1 MKKYVYS
8 FGGGKADGDGKM
20 RDILGGKGAGLAEMS
35 KAGVPCPPG
44 FTISTEVCNLFFE
57 NGNQVPQEV
66 DEQIDVCLA
75 KLEKQMKKKLGGRED
90 PLLLSVR
97 SGAKFSMPGMMNT
110 ILNLGLND
118 DTTDGLAKKTGNPRF
133 AYDCYRR
140 FIQMFGEVALR
151 IEMEKFDH
159 IFDAR
164 KAKIKAKLDT
174 GLTSEDLQAIIV
186 DYKKLVKKETGEE
199 FPQDALQQLKMARDA
214 VFNSWNTPKAIYY
227 RRMEK
232 IPDSIGTAANVQAMV
247 FGNMG
252 DHSGTGVGFTR
263 NPSTGEK
270 IFYGEFLVNAQGE
283 DVVAGIRTP
292 QPIAELEQVMPEA
305 YAKLREITTNLEQHY
320 RDVQDFEFTIEEG
333 TLYMLQT
340 RNGKRTGP
348 AAVRIAVDMVEEG
361 ILTPKEA
368 VQRVA
373 PNQLDQL
380 LHPVLDPSLRKSLQK
395 IATGLPASPGA
406 AVGRAAFSSED
417 AVAMSA
423 GGPVILVRKET
434 TPDDIHGMDVSKGIL
449 TAVGGLTSH
458 AAVVARGMGRPCVVG
473 ASSVSVNESTK
484 QATILADGKKLVVK
498 EGEWISL
505 DGTLGEVYLGQC
517 KTSEPDPKS
526 HYFATFMQWADDFRG
541 KFGVRANADIPR
553 DAKAARLF
561 GAEGIGLC
569 RTEHM
574 FFAEDRIPHM
584 QAMILARDEKT
595 RKKALQ
601 KLLPMQR
608 KDFAGLFTAMDGF
621 PVVIR
626 TLDPPLHEFLPKR
639 ENVMVD
645 LAKLPHADI
654 KTKKE
659 MAVTYGVTVGELK
672 TYLPELLSRVEEL
685 HEFNPMLGHRGCRL
699 GITYPEITEMQARAI
714 FEAVVL
720 VAKKGINVI
729 PEVMIPLVGDIK
741 ELANQKAIV
750 VKVAEEVLGKAE
762 LKDLKYYVGTMI
774 EIPRAALT
782 ADEVAKE
789 AEFFSFGTN
798 DLTQTTMGL
807 SRDDYTK
814 FSKHY
819 ENLKIFKADPFAVLD
834 QEGVGKL
841 VELAV
846 KLGRKTNPNIEI
858 GICGEHGGEPSSV
871 EFCYRTGM
879 NYVSCSPY
887 RVPIARLAAA
897 QAAIMAGSKG
907 GKAEAARTA

>member
-1 MKKYVYS
+1 MNKYVYS
-8 FGGGKADGDGKM
+8 FGGGRADGDGSM

-35 KAGVPCPPG
+35 KAGVPVPPG

-57 NGNQVPQEV
+57 HGNKVPKEV
-66 DEQIDVCLA
+66 DDQIEGALG
-75 KLEKQMKKKLGGRED
+75 KLEQEMGKELGAGHD
-90 PLLLSVR
+90 PLLVSVR

-118 DTTDGLAKKTGNPRF
+118 QSTEALARKTGNPRF

-140 FIQMFGEVALR
+140 FIQMFGEVALH
-151 IEMEKFDH
+151 IDMAKFDH
-159 IFDAR
+159 IFDTR

-174 GLTSEDLQAIIV
+174 DLTADDLKFIIGE
-186 DYKKLVKKETGEE
+186 YKKLVKKETGKE
-199 FPQDALQQLKMARDA
+199 FPQDPHKQLTLARDA
-214 VFNSWNTPKAIYY
+214 VFNSWNTPKAVYY

-252 DHSGTGVGFTR
+252 EHSGTGVGFTR

-270 IFYGEFLVNAQGE
+270 VFYGEFLVNAQGE
-283 DVVAGIRTP
+283 DVVSGIRTP
-292 QPIAELEQVMPEA
+292 QPITELEQVMPEA
-305 YAKLREITTNLEQHY
+305 YKQLREITANLEKHY

-333 TLYMLQT
+333 KLYMLQT

-348 AAVRIAVDMVEEG
+348 AAVRVAVDMVEEKL
-361 ILTPKEA
+361 ISKKEA

-373 PNQLDQL
+373 PSQLDQL
-380 LHPVLDPSLRKSLQK
+380 LHPVLDPSMRKSLQK

-406 AVGRAAFSSED
+406 AVGRAAFTSEE
-417 AVAMSA
+417 AVEMAPK
-423 GGPVILVRKET
+423 GPVLLVRKET
-434 TPDDIHGMDVSKGIL
+434 TPDDIHGMDISKGIL

-473 ASSVSVNESTK
+473 ASSVAVDEEKK
-484 QATILADGKKLVVK
+484 QASILFEGKQTVVNQ
-498 EGEWISL
+498 GDWISL

-517 KTSEPDPKS
+517 KTNDPDPKS
-526 HYFATFMQWADDFRG
+526 HYFATFMEWADEFRG
-541 KFGVRANADIPR
+541 DFGVRANADIPR
-553 DAKAARLF
+553 DAKQARLY

-574 FFAEDRIPHM
+574 FFAEDRIKHM

-595 RKKALQ
+595 RRKALQ

-608 KDFAGLFTAMDGF
+608 KDFAGLFEVMDGF

-639 ENVMVD
+639 ENLMVD
-645 LAKLPHADI
+645 IAKLPHASS
-654 KTKKE
+654 KEKKE
-659 MAVTYGVTVGELK
+659 MAANYGVTVGELK
-672 TYLPELLSRVEEL
+672 KSLPELLSRVEEL

-699 GITYPEITEMQARAI
+699 GITYPEITEMQVRAI
-714 FEAVVL
+714 FEAAVQ
-720 VAKKGINVI
+720 VAKKGIKVI
-729 PEVMIPLVGDIK
+729 PEVMIPLVGSVK
-741 ELANQKAIV
+741 ELENQKAIV
-750 VKVAEEVLGKAE
+750 VKVAEEVLGSAG
-762 LKDLKYYVGTMI
+762 LSDLKYYVGTMI
-774 EIPRAALT
+774 EIPRAAMT
-782 ADEVAKE
+782 ADEIAKE

-814 FSKHY
+814 FSKQY
-819 ENLKIFKADPFAVLD
+819 EDLKIFKADPFAVLD
-834 QEGVGKL
+834 QDGVGK
-841 VELAV
+841 VIENAV
-846 KLGRKTNPNIEI
+846 KLGRKARPDLEV

-871 EFCYRTGM
+871 EFCYRIGLD
-879 NYVSCSPY
+879 YVSCSPY

-897 QAAIMAGSKG
+897 QAAIAGDS
-907 GKAEAARTA
+907 KAEVQRTA

>member
-8 FGGGKADGDGKM
+8 FGGGIADGDGKM
-20 RDILGGKGAGLAEMS
+20 RDTLGGKGAGLAEMS
-35 KAGVPCPPG
+35 KAGVPVPPG
-44 FTISTEVCNLFFE
+44 FTISTEVCTLFF
-57 NGNQVPQEV
+57 GNANRVPREV
-66 DEQIDVCLA
+66 DEQIHNALA
-75 KLEKQMKKKLGGRED
+75 KLEKEMGKKLGGVDD

-118 DTTDGLAKKTGNPRF
+118 ETTEGLARKTGNARF

-140 FIQMFGEVALR
+140 FIQMFGEVALH
-151 IEMEKFDH
+151 IDMAKFDH
-159 IFDAR
+159 IFDSR
-164 KAKIKAKLDT
+164 KAKVKAKLDT
-174 GLTSEDLQAIIV
+174 DLTAEDLKFIIG
-186 DYKKLVKKETGEE
+186 DYKKLVKKETGKD
-199 FPQDALQQLKMARDA
+199 FPQDALEQLMLARDA

-252 DHSGTGVGFTR
+252 ENSGTGVGFTR

-292 QPIAELEQVMPEA
+292 QPIAELAQVMPEA
-305 YAKLREITTNLEQHY
+305 YKQLRDITTNLEKHY

-333 TLYMLQT
+333 KLYMLQT

-348 AAVRIAVDMVEEG
+348 AAVRAAVDMVGEG
-361 ILTPKEA
+361 LISKQDA
-368 VQRVA
+368 VLRVG

-380 LHPVLDPSLRKSLQK
+380 LHPVLDPAMRKGLQE
-395 IATGLPASPGA
+395 IASGLPASPGA

-417 AVAMSA
+417 AVRLSA

-473 ASSVSVNESTK
+473 AASVAVDETK
-484 QATILADGKKLVVK
+484 RQASILFAGKKMLLN
-498 EGEWISL
+498 EGDWISL

-517 KTSEPDPKS
+517 KTNDPDPKS
-526 HYFATFMQWADDFRG
+526 HYFATFMEWADEFRG
-541 KFGVRANADIPR
+541 DFGVRANADIPR
-553 DAKAARLF
+553 DAKQARLY

-608 KDFAGLFTAMDGF
+608 KDFAGLFQAMDGF

-645 LAKLPHADI
+645 IAKLPNASS
-654 KTKKE
+654 KEKKE
-659 MAVTYGVTVGELK
+659 MAATYGISAGELK
-672 TYLPELLSRVEEL
+672 KYLPELLQRVEEL

-699 GITYPEITEMQARAI
+699 GITYPEVTEMQARAI
-714 FEAVVL
+714 FEAAVL
-720 VAKKGINVI
+720 VAKKGIKVI
-729 PEVMIPLVGDIK
+729 PEVMIPLVGNVK
-741 ELANQKAIV
+741 ELENQKALV
-750 VKVAEEVLGKAE
+750 VRVAEEVLGAAG

-774 EIPRAALT
+774 EIPRAAMT
-782 ADEVAKE
+782 ADEIARE

-814 FSKHY
+814 FSKQY
-819 ENLKIFKADPFAVLD
+819 EDLKIFKADPFAVLD
-834 QEGVGKL
+834 QEGVGK
-841 VELAV
+841 VIEHAV
-846 KLGRKTNPNIEI
+846 KLGRKARPDLEI

-871 EFCYRTGM
+871 GFCYRTGM

-897 QAAIMAGSKG
+897 QAALESKG
-907 GKAEAARTA
+907 TRAEAQRTA